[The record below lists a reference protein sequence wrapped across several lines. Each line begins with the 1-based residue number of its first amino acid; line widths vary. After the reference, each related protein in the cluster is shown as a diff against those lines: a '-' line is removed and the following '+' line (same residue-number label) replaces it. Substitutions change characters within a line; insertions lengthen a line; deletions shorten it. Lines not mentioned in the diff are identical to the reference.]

1 MKEKILKLLLLF
13 LFKGENKQ
21 EEGRG
26 NKLQG
31 IGAVIYSFTVQ
42 VCLPGDL

>member
-1 MKEKILKLLLLF
+1 MKEKILKFLLLF

-31 IGAVIYSFTVQ
+31 ISAVIYSFTVQ
-42 VCLPGDL
+42 VCVPGEL